1 MSHLPSLITDLAVI
15 LIFGSVFSLLC
26 KYLKQPVVL
35 GYIVAGFIAGPN
47 FSFFQTVDPDNI
59 SVWAD
64 IGVIFLLFG
73 MGLEFSFKKMLSV
86 GKVGGKAMLFE
97 AVSLSIVG
105 FLVGKLLGWPTA
117 DSLLLGGMLIMSST
131 AIIVKTF
138 NDLGMTKEKFS
149 SIVFGILVFED
160 LFAIII
166 MVLIST
172 FAAGKNFEGSQLA
185 FTIAK
190 LVFFIIIWVLAGI
203 FLIPTL
209 LKKTRNHLN
218 DETLL
223 LVAMGLCLMM
233 VVLATKAGFSS
244 ALGAFVMGSILSE
257 TIERERIERIIAPVK
272 DLFSAIFFVSV
283 GMMVNPSVLSAN
295 FTTIIIIAATS
306 ILGKMIFSTTGVRL
320 TGQDLKTSM
329 QSGFSLAQ
337 MGEFSFIV
345 AAMGMNMGLTSE
357 KLYPIVIAVSV
368 LTTFTTPYCMRL
380 AVPAYEVIEKVLPD
394 RFSRVLYSKRA
405 DKEKIEEEKSE
416 WRQYLQSYFSRLGLY
431 LIICI
436 AILSISFAFL
446 LPWTEKNGHHILKS
460 LMGAGITLA
469 VIAPIIR
476 GMIHNMGKQA
486 YLYLTIW
493 TNNTNEEGNTNSNR
507 FILSFLV
514 AVRYVIALLLV
525 FMVLNRYLHL
535 PAFVIVIVTLVFFGM
550 IFNSKKLLRYNWSI
564 ESRFVK
570 NFNARQIVE
579 QHKQSKNK
587 LNELNNL
594 HWIDSNMY
602 FAEYKVAEGG
612 KLAGKSLKQL
622 NFRKEYNVIII
633 SVERNGED
641 FDFPDGDF
649 SLMSGDILWML
660 GTLGSL
666 RRLDMDD
673 DSVSLDYSKIK
684 TLNDF
689 NISQKEKED
698 SIIHCVTFQIEAGSE
713 WIGKSLIDSTLMK
726 DKCMVIAIERD
737 DAPIINPSSHLQFK
751 EKDIVWVI
759 GDKKVIYKLLD
770 KNYFDTDKE

>member
-15 LIFGSVFSLLC
+15 LILGSVFSLLC

-257 TIERERIERIIAPVK
+257 TIEKERIERIIAPVK

-405 DKEKIEEEKSE
+405 DNEKIEEEKSE

-460 LMGAGITLA
+460 LMGAGITLV